1 MTRSISIQDLP
12 QSTRELLASLNDTDE
27 IIVSDGD
34 KPIAK
39 ISPPP
44 TPSPAPS
51 TTLPTAASI
60 APPLDLSFD
69 PSKPR
74 EFGFWAGKVWVA
86 PDFDDPL
93 PDSFWLGEDQ

>member
-1 MTRSISIQDLP
+1 MTQTITIK
-12 QSTRELLASLNDTDE
+12 ELLENAGKLLTSLGESDE
-27 IIVSDGD
+27 IIVSDGN
-34 KPIAK
+34 KPVAK
-39 ISPPP
+39 ISAPPP
-44 TPSPAPS
+44 PSPAD
-51 TTLPTAASI
+51 
-60 APPLDLSFD
+60 PLDLSFD